1 MGLLPAATEAKEK
14 SHGRIRPQEAERG
27 ASHADLSFEDKET
40 FPAGMPCALAGLG
53 LASGLRPFSHSLA
66 TANQSLSYGLGRV
79 SRQNSEKPSNICT
92 GDRGL
97 EVGMSSPRSRVSPH
111 RSELGLQAFLSP
123 LQERRGNGSGERSTR
138 FGRPRAA
145 LLKL

>member
-1 MGLLPAATEAKEK
+1 MPYRL
-14 SHGRIRPQEAERG
+14 
-27 ASHADLSFEDKET
+27 
-40 FPAGMPCALAGLG
+40 AGMPCRLAGLG

-97 EVGMSSPRSRVSPH
+97 EVGRSSPRSRVSPH

-138 FGRPRAA
+138 FGGPRAA
-145 LLKL
+145 LLKV